1 MEIRTIG
8 IDIGK
13 TTFHLVGCNQAGA
26 MVARQQYSRSK
37 LLEYLVNLPSC
48 LIGME
53 ACPGSQHLARVLRS
67 YGHEVRLI
75 APKFIKPYLKGQ
87 KNDFNDA
94 AAIAEAVDRP
104 SMRFVAPRST
114 EQLDLQAIHRVR
126 SRLVAER
133 TACINQIRAFL
144 IEYGIAVPRGP
155 GMLRKRLSEIL
166 EDATN
171 GLSGVMRQIIA
182 RLREHWQHLEEE
194 IARCMIEIESVAQ
207 RDNDCHR
214 LTSIPG
220 IGTLTA
226 TALLAA
232 VGNASNFR
240 KGREL
245 AAWLGLVPRQHS
257 TGGKSTLLGITKQG
271 NPYVRLLLVHGARSL
286 VQHLRRDKHEL
297 GAWITRLEQRAHRN
311 VVIVAVANKMARIA
325 WAVLAKQETYR
336 PLAGMP

>member
-1 MEIRTIG
+1 MDIRTVG

-13 TTFHLVGCNQAGA
+13 TAFHLVGCNRAGA
-26 MVARQQYSRSK
+26 IVVRQKYSRAK
-37 LLEYLVNLPSC
+37 LLEFLVNVPAC

-53 ACPGSQHLARVLRS
+53 ACPGSQHLARLLGS

-75 APKFIKPYLKGQ
+75 APKFIKAYLKGQ

-94 AAIAEAVDRP
+94 AAIAEAVERP
-104 SMRFVAPRST
+104 SMRFVAPRSI

-126 SRLVAER
+126 SQLVGER
-133 TACINQIRAFL
+133 TAIINQIRAFL
-144 IEYGIAVPRGP
+144 IEYGLTVARGP
-155 GMLRKRLSEIL
+155 GMLHKKLGAML
-166 EDATN
+166 EDGENA
-171 GLSGVMRQIIA
+171 LSGTMRQIIA
-182 RLREHWQHLEEE
+182 RQREHWAYLEDQIEGCATE
-194 IARCMIEIESVAQ
+194 IAAISR
-207 RDNDCHR
+207 RNNDCHR

-220 IGTLTA
+220 IGVLTA

-245 AAWLGLVPRQHS
+245 AAWLGLVPRQRS
-257 TGGKSTLLGITKQG
+257 TGGKSTLLGISKQG
-271 NPYVRLLLVHGARSL
+271 NSYVRLLLVHGARSL
-286 VQHLRRDKHEL
+286 VQHLRRDQHEL

-311 VVIVAVANKMARIA
+311 VVVVAVANKLARIA

-336 PLAGMP
+336 PATFAA